1 MKRMKI
7 WLVIL
12 LIMCSIGV
20 YAQQVKLDT
29 LTVRY
34 VDFNGEPQ
42 QGILI
47 CNKQIANDLK
57 ETIRRA
63 TAIAW
68 WKVAPSCRSMHG
80 AWPSTS
86 IRCITPA

>member
-1 MKRMKI
+1 MKRTEI

-12 LIMCSIGV
+12 LVMCSIGV

-57 ETIRRA
+57 EIFSA
-63 TAIAW
+63 LYD
-68 WKVAPSCRSMHG
+68 KYKE
-80 AWPSTS
+80 
-86 IRCITPA
+86 